1 MSSDEKHLFPVP
13 NVVLSHHLSIS
24 IDRFVVVFIS
34 CIIALEINNF
44 PNLCHLKLI
53 VIVIAVRTE
62 IEEVEGGALRGS
74 LSHWKNVFSI
84 LGWSSLH

>member
-13 NVVLSHHLSIS
+13 NVVLSHYLSIS
-24 IDRFVVVFIS
+24 IEESVVVFIS
-34 CIIALEINNF
+34 HKIALESNTF
-44 PNLCHLKLI
+44 PNSCHLKLI
-53 VIVIAVRTE
+53 VIAIAVRTE